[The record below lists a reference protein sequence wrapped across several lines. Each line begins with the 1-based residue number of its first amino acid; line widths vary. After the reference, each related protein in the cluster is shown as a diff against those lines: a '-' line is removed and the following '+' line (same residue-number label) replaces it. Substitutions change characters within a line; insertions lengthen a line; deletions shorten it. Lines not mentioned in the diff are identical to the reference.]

1 MANRRISRAVEWG
14 VGVAACASLAVGA
27 GGVSA
32 AATATT
38 PALVPTAAVRIVDF
52 RYKPRLLT
60 IVAGTKVTWTNY
72 DGTGHNVVFKRFG
85 SIVLGTG
92 ETYSHA
98 FKVAGTFRY
107 HCTLHFDM
115 KGKVVVT
122 AAS

>member
-1 MANRRISRAVEWG
+1 MANRRISRAVELG
-14 VGVAACASLAVGA
+14 VGLVACASLAVGI

-32 AATATT
+32 AATA
-38 PALVPTAAVRIVDF
+38 PAVPTAAVKIIDF

-85 SIVLGTG
+85 SNVLDTAQ
-92 ETYSHA
+92 TYSHT

-122 AAS
+122 ATT

>member
-1 MANRRISRAVEWG
+1 MASRRVSRAVEWG
-14 VGVAACASLAVGA
+14 VGVAACVSLAVGV

-32 AATATT
+32 AATR
-38 PALVPTAAVRIVDF
+38 PAVTPTASVKIVNF

-60 IVAGTKVTWTNY
+60 VAAGTQVTWTNY

-85 SIVLGTG
+85 SDVLGNG
-92 ETYSHA
+92 ETYSHT
-98 FKVAGTFRY
+98 FKNAGTYRY

-122 AAS
+122 ATS